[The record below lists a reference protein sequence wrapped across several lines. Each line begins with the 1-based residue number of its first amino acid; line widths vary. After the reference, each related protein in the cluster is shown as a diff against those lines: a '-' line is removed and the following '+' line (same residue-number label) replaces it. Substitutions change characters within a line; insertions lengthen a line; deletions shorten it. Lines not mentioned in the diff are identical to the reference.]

1 MAFDVKRILVGV
13 DDSKDALLAFDYAIN
28 LAKDANR
35 ELVIVS
41 VLENDEMNV
50 FQALDKDYNHGER
63 AELEQHILTY
73 QKQAQDAGVTNVRCV
88 VTEGDPGETI
98 VEEVIP
104 AVKPDLLVV
113 GAESKKGIARRF
125 GSQAAYMAKY
135 APITVT
141 VVR

>member
-13 DDSKDALLAFDYAIN
+13 DDSDDAILALDYAIN
-28 LAKDANR
+28 LATSANS

-41 VLENDEMNV
+41 VLESDEMNV
-50 FQALDKDYNHGER
+50 FQALDKDYIHGER
-63 AELEQHILTY
+63 EELEQHILKY
-73 QKQAQDAGVTNVRCV
+73 QKKAQDAGVQSVRCV

-98 VEEVIP
+98 VGEVIP
-104 AVKPDLLVV
+104 AIKPDLLVV
-113 GAESKKGIARRF
+113 GAEAKSGISRRF

>member
-1 MAFDVKRILVGV
+1 MTFDVKRILVGV
-13 DDSKDALLAFDYAIN
+13 DDSEDAVLGFDYAIN
-28 LAKDANR
+28 LAKKSGS

-41 VLENDEMNV
+41 VLESDEMNV
-50 FQALDKDYNHGER
+50 FQALDKDFIHGER
-63 AELEQHILTY
+63 ANLNKY
-73 QKQAQDAGVTNVRCV
+73 QKKAQDVGVQNVKCV

-98 VEEVIP
+98 VEEVIL
-104 AVKPDLLVV
+104 AVQPDLLVV
-113 GAESKKGIARRF
+113 GAESKKGLARHF

>member
-13 DDSKDALLAFDYAIN
+13 DDSDDAILALDYAIN
-28 LAKDANR
+28 LATSANS

-41 VLENDEMNV
+41 VLESDEMNV
-50 FQALDKDYNHGER
+50 FQALDKDYVHGER
-63 AELEQHILTY
+63 AELEQHILKY
-73 QKQAQDAGVTNVRCV
+73 QKKAQDAGVQNVRCV

-104 AVKPDLLVV
+104 AIKPDLLVV
-113 GAESKKGIARRF
+113 GAEAKKGISRRF

>member
-1 MAFDVKRILVGV
+1 MTFDVKRILVGV
-13 DDSKDALLAFDYAIN
+13 DDSEDAVLAFDYAIN
-28 LAKDANR
+28 LAKKSGS

-41 VLENDEMNV
+41 VLESDEMNV
-50 FQALDKDYNHGER
+50 FQALDKDFIHGER
-63 AELEQHILTY
+63 AELEQHILKY
-73 QKQAQDAGVTNVRCV
+73 QKKAQDAGVQNVKCV

-104 AVKPDLLVV
+104 AAQPDLLVV
-113 GAESKKGIARRF
+113 GAESKKGLARHF